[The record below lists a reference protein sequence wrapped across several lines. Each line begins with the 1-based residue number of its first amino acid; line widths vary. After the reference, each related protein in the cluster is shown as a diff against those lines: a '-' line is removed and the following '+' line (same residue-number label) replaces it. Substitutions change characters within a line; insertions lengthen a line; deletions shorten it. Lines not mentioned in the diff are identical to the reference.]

1 MTVVLDSNVLLVA
14 VGKRSA
20 YRGIWQAFVEGKYQ
34 IMLSEAMIFE
44 YIEILQ
50 QRAATGAWDFVMD
63 IFMESPGIIYQQVY
77 YSWNLIYND
86 PDANKFVDAAI
97 AANAEYIVTDDAHFN
112 LLKSLKFPRVK
123 IITAREF
130 LVLLGTT

>member
-20 YRGIWQAFVEGKYQ
+20 YRGIWQAFVERKYQ
-34 IMLSEAMIFE
+34 IILSEAIIFE

-50 QRAATGAWDFVMD
+50 QKASVGAWDFVMD

-86 PDANKFVDAAI
+86 PDDNKFVDAAI

-112 LLKSLKFPRVK
+112 VLKSIDFPPVK
-123 IITAREF
+123 ILSAGEF
-130 LVLLGTT
+130 LMELDKM

>member
-34 IMLSEAMIFE
+34 IVLSEAIIFE

-50 QRAATGAWDFVMD
+50 QRGAIGVWDFVMD

-86 PDANKFVDAAI
+86 PDDNKFVDAAI

-112 LLKSLKFPRVK
+112 MIKSLKFPRVK
-123 IITAREF
+123 IVTAREF

>member
-34 IMLSEAMIFE
+34 IVLSEAMIFE

-86 PDANKFVDAAI
+86 PDDNKFVDAAI

-112 LLKSLKFPRVK
+112 PLKSLKFPRVK

>member
-1 MTVVLDSNVLLVA
+1 
-14 VGKRSA
+14 
-20 YRGIWQAFVEGKYQ
+20 
-34 IMLSEAMIFE
+34 
-44 YIEILQ
+44 
-50 QRAATGAWDFVMD
+50 MD

>member
-1 MTVVLDSNVLLVA
+1 MKVVLDSNVLLVA

-20 YRGIWQAFVEGKYQ
+20 YRGIWQAFVERKYQ
-34 IMLSEAMIFE
+34 IILSEAIIFE

-50 QRAATGAWDFVMD
+50 QKASVGAWDFVMD

-86 PDANKFVDAAI
+86 PDDNKFVDAAI

-112 LLKSLKFPRVK
+112 VLKSIDFPPVK
-123 IITAREF
+123 ILSAGEF
-130 LVLLGTT
+130 LMELDKM

>member
-34 IMLSEAMIFE
+34 IVLSEAMIFE

-50 QRAATGAWDFVMD
+50 QRAVQAL
-63 IFMESPGIIYQQVY
+63 GI
-77 YSWNLIYND
+77 L
-86 PDANKFVDAAI
+86 
-97 AANAEYIVTDDAHFN
+97 
-112 LLKSLKFPRVK
+112 
-123 IITAREF
+123 
-130 LVLLGTT
+130 